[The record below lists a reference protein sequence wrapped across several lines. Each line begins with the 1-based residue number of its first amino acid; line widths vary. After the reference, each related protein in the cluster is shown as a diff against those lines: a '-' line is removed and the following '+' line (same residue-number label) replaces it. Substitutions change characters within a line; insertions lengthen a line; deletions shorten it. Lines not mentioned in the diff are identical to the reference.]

1 MLGLLAVLAMTACL
15 MHCSGQSAHRDS
27 QKGNLLFMIEADESL
42 EKAAKAPTSENE
54 AGYAPEGTEW
64 IVIRGGDLLVNVKPA
79 MTGEC
84 VAKAEAVSEGGRW
97 ELDLT
102 FTPEGKETFG
112 KVTSGNID
120 KHLAI
125 VYNGVCISAPLIWA
139 KMLDGRAVITGT
151 FTEQEARDMAE
162 ALNSGR

>member
-79 MTGEC
+79 MTGE
-84 VAKAEAVSEGGRW
+84 
-97 ELDLT
+97 LDLT